1 MVVGCALAFA
11 AGVFL
16 CISLADLLPEVTF
29 HTHDRMRLTTFLL
42 LGVTLAYG
50 IGYLEPVHSHGHA
63 PAAPILPL
71 EPSRWSIP
79 PDGPAPSFGGELP
92 SVETPEA
99 R

>member
-29 HTHDRMRLTTFLL
+29 HTHDRFRLTTFLL
-42 LGVTLAYG
+42 LGVGLAYG
-50 IGYLEPVHSHGHA
+50 IGFIEPVHSHSHTGPTQSA
-63 PAAPILPL
+63 VPLNDEPAMPFAVPEFPADD
-71 EPSRWSIP
+71 SR
-79 PDGPAPSFGGELP
+79 A
-92 SVETPEA
+92 V

>member
-1 MVVGCALAFA
+1 
-11 AGVFL
+11 
-16 CISLADLLPEVTF
+16 
-29 HTHDRMRLTTFLL
+29 MRLTTFLL

-71 EPSRWSIP
+71 EPSRWSVP
-79 PDGPAPSFGGELP
+79 PEGSAPSLGGELP